1 MKANKNVK
9 KADYKINGKIG
20 EFKPIDGSIIPD
32 KEEFDN
38 KAYLNNSLKKA
49 RAVLRNMVAHAVSND
64 LDLQSDMILRQEQ
77 KILNIVNAIDE
88 Q

>member
-1 MKANKNVK
+1 MK
-9 KADYKINGKIG
+9 
-20 EFKPIDGSIIPD
+20 
-32 KEEFDN
+32 EFDN
-38 KAYLNNSLKKA
+38 KEYLNNSLKKA
-49 RAVLRNMVAHAVSND
+49 RAVLRGMVAHAVSND